1 MYSKGENKE
10 DFKERKK
17 KKVEWSGLTASKVHA
32 LFLFITFMKQ
42 FKGGA
47 FFDKESIYLFSALQ
61 FFFFN
66 AICSCLSNKF
76 LVSNG
81 FY

>member
-61 FFFFN
+61 FFFF
-66 AICSCLSNKF
+66 
-76 LVSNG
+76 
-81 FY
+81 